1 MIGDSLFTI
10 YYHYL
15 LSIFYMKTY
24 LIGPPG
30 SGKTTRL
37 AQRLIEL
44 IERHTRPDRILVLVP
59 QQAQANAF
67 RNALRS
73 IKGPF
78 KSRGQ
83 PEITTLYGLA
93 QRHVALFFP
102 LVAARA
108 GFSQGIEPTFIN
120 VELAQYFLNQLL
132 EPRSADFDDLRLY
145 RPRLL
150 GQILDS
156 MNKAAECGF
165 GLDEIAAR
173 LGAAWSGDPQRRV
186 SFQRAQDLAQAFRQ
200 FCHER
205 ALLDFSLL
213 IETYAQHLLNTPTYR
228 DYVTA
233 RYRHVIIDQIEEN
246 PPVTHDLVRMLLE
259 TCDTASIAEDDPGGY
274 RLFLGADRVTA
285 RALAARCDQIVAL
298 NETYVA
304 SPSNIALGNALAFQ
318 FGYRGP
324 MNENTE
330 DSGMHTAAVNSQSPI
345 VNRKSEIVNPPIVI
359 TGKFWS
365 NMVRNVSDQICALV
379 AAGARAGDIA
389 VLAPFVEDV
398 LYFELSE
405 RLAQANIVL
414 RTLRPSRP
422 LYDHPATR
430 AMVTLAKLA
439 HPTWQLPITVPELAR
454 TLALC
459 LDGLDVAR
467 AQLIADAAS
476 KITTRGLAEI
486 SDSAIWERVG
496 MRFYERYHELQRW
509 LAKTQAAE
517 AEALATNGPNATFLL
532 DLFWQRLFTEVLSRA
547 GFGLNNDPAG
557 AIACD
562 KLIRSARHFREV
574 VDANIDATIVAAEA
588 NDAAQARAQMAPNY
602 LDLLSEGI
610 MAAQYTPERV
620 LPPSAG
626 GGRNLETGE
635 NAVLL
640 APVYA
645 YLTSNLTSRYQ
656 FWLDVNS
663 LGWYE
668 RIHQPL
674 THPYVLSRQW
684 QVGRVW
690 TEDDEHRA
698 RRDMMCRVLRGLTYR
713 CSGQIFVAS
722 SQLGIS
728 GQEDSGPLVRAI
740 QRVMS

>member
-1 MIGDSLFTI
+1 
-10 YYHYL
+10 
-15 LSIFYMKTY
+15 MKTY
-24 LIGPPG
+24 LVGPPG

-37 AQRLIEL
+37 ARRLVEL
-44 IERHTRPDRILVLVP
+44 IERNTRPDRILVLVP
-59 QQAQANAF
+59 QQAQANIF
-67 RNALRS
+67 RAALRQV
-73 IKGPF
+73 KGQF

-93 QRHVALFFP
+93 HRHVSLFFP

-108 GFSQGIEPTFIN
+108 GFSPGSEPTLIN
-120 VELAQYFLNQLL
+120 VELAQYFLNELL

-150 GQILDS
+150 GQIIDS

-165 GLDEIAAR
+165 GLDEIATR
-173 LGAAWSGDPQRRV
+173 LSSAWAGDPQRHI
-186 SFQRAQDLAQAFRQ
+186 SFKRAQELAQTFRQ
-200 FCHER
+200 FCRER
-205 ALLDFSLL
+205 TLLDFSLL

-246 PPVTHDLVRMLLE
+246 PPITHDFVRLLLGN
-259 TCDTASIAEDDPGGY
+259 CDTALIAEDNPGGY
-274 RLFLGADRVTA
+274 RLFLGADGISA
-285 RALAARCDQIVAL
+285 RQLAAHCDEIVEL
-298 NETYVA
+298 HDSFVA
-304 SPSNIALGNALAFQ
+304 SPACIALGNHLAQQ
-318 FGYRGP
+318 FGDLTPTPPQPPSPTPQANGV
-324 MNENTE
+324 
-330 DSGMHTAAVNSQSPI
+330 AAI
-345 VNRKSEIVNPPIVI
+345 GGII

-365 NMVRNVSDQICALV
+365 NMVRGVSDRIYELV
-379 AAGARAGDIA
+379 AEGTPASDIA

-405 RLAQANIVL
+405 RLAQAKITL

-430 AMVTLAKLA
+430 AFVTLAKLA
-439 HPTWQLPITVPELAR
+439 HPAWQLPVTAPELAR
-454 TLALC
+454 TLALS

-467 AQLIADAAS
+467 AQLLSDAIVKINPRNLPEIADIAVW
-476 KITTRGLAEI
+476 
-486 SDSAIWERVG
+486 DRVG
-496 MRFYERYHELQRW
+496 MRFYARYHELQNW
-509 LAKTQAAE
+509 LAKKQEPRFENQELSTKHQAPSTQNSE
-517 AEALATNGPNATFLL
+517 LRTQDFPL
-532 DLFWQRLFTEVLSRA
+532 DLFWQSLFTEVLSRA

-557 AIACD
+557 AVACD

-574 VDANIDATIVAAEA
+574 IEA
-588 NDAAQARAQMAPNY
+588 NPLESAASPDLAPAY
-602 LDLLSEGI
+602 LSLLSEGI
-610 MAAQYTPERV
+610 MAAQYTPERIT
-620 LPPSAG
+620 PGPSGSGDPNA
-626 GGRNLETGE
+626 TE

-684 QVGRVW
+684 QMGRVW

-698 RRDMMCRVLRGLTYR
+698 RRDMMSRVLRGLTYR
-713 CSGQIFVAS
+713 CSGQIFIAS

-728 GQEDSGPLVRAI
+728 GQEDVGPLARAV
-740 QRVMS
+740 QRVSLPI